1 MTEFLRLLPPAKAR
15 ARLLSAIDG
24 PLDRIEL
31 VGASEALDRVA
42 AEDILA
48 PHDLPEFRRSTV
60 DGYAVAA
67 RDSFGA
73 SAAQPAYLRVTGEIA
88 MGSSPSF
95 GIGIGECAQIHT
107 GGMLPEGADAV
118 VMLESTQ
125 QIGVSGKGSAGPV
138 EVEVLK
144 PVASGEN
151 VITIGED
158 VRVGEIV
165 ISRGKRI
172 RPQEI
177 GGLMALG
184 ITSLRVTGKP
194 RVALISSGDEI
205 VEPHARPLLGQVR
218 DVNSASLSA
227 LISTNGGEPVFFGVV
242 PDEVG
247 RLAEVARGA
256 LAACD
261 VVVVTAGSSASTRD
275 LTATAI
281 ESLGTPGVLVHG
293 VNIRPGKPT
302 ILGACNRKA
311 VIGLPGNP
319 VSALIIARLFL
330 VPVMDRLLGLEALAA
345 RTSVKARLAINLA
358 SQTGRE
364 DWWPVRIHEDPRNPR
379 EWTAEP
385 IFGRSNLIF
394 NLIAA
399 DGLVEIPADTNG
411 LAAGELVDVELF

>member
-1 MTEFLRLLPPAKAR
+1 MAEFLRLLPPAEAR
-15 ARLLSAIDG
+15 ARLVSGIDW
-24 PLDRIEL
+24 PLDRTEL
-31 VGASEALDRVA
+31 VDASEALDRVA

-73 SAAQPAYLRVTGEIA
+73 STAQPAYLRVTGEIA
-88 MGSSPSF
+88 MGSSPSL

-125 QIGVSGKGSAGPV
+125 TIGVSGKGTALPA

-144 PVASGEN
+144 PVAPGEN
-151 VITIGED
+151 VIMIGED
-158 VRVGEIV
+158 VRFGEIV
-165 ISRGKRI
+165 ISRGRRI

-184 ITSLRVTGKP
+184 ITSLRVTCKP
-194 RVALISSGDEI
+194 KVALISSGDEI
-205 VEPHARPLLGQVR
+205 VGPRERPLPGQVR

-227 LISTNGGEPVFFGVV
+227 LISACGGEPVFFGVV

-247 RLAEVARGA
+247 RLAEVARRA
-256 LAACD
+256 VEACD
-261 VVVVTAGSSASTRD
+261 LVVVTAGSSASTRD
-275 LTATAI
+275 LTAATVG
-281 ESLGTPGVLVHG
+281 SLGTPGVLVHG

-302 ILGACNRKA
+302 ILGACNGKA

-345 RTSVKARLAINLA
+345 RASIKARLAINLA

-364 DWWPVRIHEDPRNPR
+364 DWWPVRIREDPLSPHD
-379 EWTAEP
+379 WIVEP

-399 DGLVEIPADTNG
+399 HGLVQIPADTNG
-411 LAAGELVDVELF
+411 LAAGELVNVELF